1 MAENLPEQ
9 SRQEVLEAEIQRLS
23 AEIQKYKE
31 LPEAHVLTGQE
42 LVKKSIQATVPVPTP
57 PSAPAPSPKPAGGK
71 LPDYAADAPA
81 EARLEIESLVDM
93 ALYHGLDKAN
103 AEAMKTSP
111 FIMDAFHDALAAKL
125 YPELQKR
132 GVLK

>member
-9 SRQEVLEAEIQRLS
+9 TRQEVLEAEIQRLS

-57 PSAPAPSPKPAGGK
+57 PPAQSPKQSSSK

-81 EARLEIESLVDM
+81 EAKLEVESLIDM
-93 ALYHGLDKAN
+93 AMYQGLDKAN
-103 AEAMKTSP
+103 AEAMKSSP
-111 FIMDAFHDALAAKL
+111 FIIDAFHDALAAKL
-125 YPELQKR
+125 YPEMQKR
-132 GVLK
+132 GILK

>member
-9 SRQEVLEAEIQRLS
+9 SRQEILEAEIQRLS

-31 LPEAHVLTGQE
+31 LPEAQVISGQE
-42 LVKKSIQATVPVPTP
+42 MVKKAIQSTVPVPTP
-57 PSAPAPSPKPAGGK
+57 PPAQPAKQSNSK

-81 EARLEIESLVDM
+81 EARLEVESLIDM
-93 ALYHGLDKAN
+93 AMYQGLDKAN

-111 FIMDAFHDALAAKL
+111 FVMDAFHDALAAKL
-125 YPELQKR
+125 YPEMQKR
-132 GVLK
+132 GILK